1 MDGREDDDSA
11 RSLGE
16 ALFRDILALIHS
28 GGIAPGATLGEAT
41 LARQFG
47 VSRGPVREAIRRL
60 QGIGLVTREPFA
72 RARIALLDRT
82 AVDDLFDMRVALEGR
97 ACALAATRMDD
108 HAITTLLAAL
118 ERARRRDLGDPDVP
132 PDDFDFH
139 LLLIDHARSPRIS
152 AALGGD
158 LYPLLRLYRRWSGAR
173 PERKGVAYQEHWQIL
188 RAIRSRDADLA
199 RSLMEQHIEKARA
212 NLMTALDASPTSQP
226 VPAARLPAA
235 PAASSLPA
243 GPA

>member
-1 MDGREDDDSA
+1 MDGQEEDDSA

-72 RARIALLDRT
+72 RARVALLDRA

-97 ACALAATRMDD
+97 ACALAATRVDES
-108 HAITTLLAAL
+108 AITSLLAAL
-118 ERARRRDLGDPDVP
+118 EQARRRDLGDPDIP

-139 LLLIDHARSPRIS
+139 LQLIEHARSPRIS
-152 AALGGD
+152 AVLGGD

-173 PERKGVAYQEHWQIL
+173 PERKSVAYQEHWQIL

-212 NLMTALDASPTSQP
+212 NLMTALDASPTIRP
-226 VPAARLPAA
+226 A
-235 PAASSLPA
+235 PAAHSPAVPTAPILPA
-243 GPA
+243 DQA